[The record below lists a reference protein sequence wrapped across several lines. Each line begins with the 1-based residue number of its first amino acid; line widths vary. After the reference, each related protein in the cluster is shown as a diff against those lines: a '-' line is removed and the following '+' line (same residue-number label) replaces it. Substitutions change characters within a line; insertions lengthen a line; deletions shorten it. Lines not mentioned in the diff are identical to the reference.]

1 MYCPSCGSHNQDEVK
16 FCTRC
21 GTNLGVVSDAL
32 SGKLASHSPIDER
45 MVNLFK
51 DYYSGRNSVIIGG
64 VACAIALFKAVLF
77 ALISV
82 PVKPD
87 FLSTIA
93 ALLLAYG
100 LIALIWG
107 AGKWNNAA
115 SEIKAIERAASQDTS
130 LRSSEDHPGLLS
142 GEPARMGLRALST
155 DAMNSP
161 GSVTEQTTRQLDE
174 RGYAKSPEREQ
185 EPSR

>member
-1 MYCPSCGSHNQDEVK
+1 MYCPSCSSHNQDEVR

-51 DYYSGRNSVIIGG
+51 DYYAGRNSVIIGS

-93 ALLLAYG
+93 ALLLVYG

-130 LRSSEDHPGLLS
+130 LRSSEDHAGLS
-142 GEPARMGLRALST
+142 GEPARLGLRALST

-174 RGYAKSPEREQ
+174 RGYAQPPGREQ
-185 EPSR
+185 EPSQ